1 MKTLGGDDKCHEIH
15 WKPTSRDFLPQD
27 CISLRNAIWYGGGE
41 FYHQKWP
48 LMNVSI
54 PLQPYLPNDLM
65 YKMKNNKPPGNVFGN
80 VVERFWFNSK
90 GVGIVVESSVPL
102 FVSFNASNSNLLCF
116 TTNTDHPRYPT
127 GGNHLLKYTICKK
140 KNVKE
145 TYEMMQMKH
154 FESPKDKPSLDLIQ
168 YPVLSSIPRFQSNM
182 TQGVLLKFVKKFKD
196 DMGKALSIKKLF
208 FEFDGKFS
216 SEFGNFDIDSDLFPN
231 AHQVCST
238 MREYGYQVL
247 MSMTPLISKDSNH
260 FDTKS
265 EFLVQNKNSEQLALV
280 KWHYGMA
287 GVVDVTN
294 PEASKWFHSKLSTMM
309 KEYGIDGLKLYA
321 CESNY
326 LPPNHLSHELLAN
339 PGAYIT
345 HLLSLIGNLHQE
357 KQLLQTTCA
366 YKSQKH
372 SMYVQLGRKESKWEA
387 DNGLQSVIP
396 AVLTLGILGYPFV
409 IPDVV
414 GGSGVV
420 SNTSSPPSR
429 ELYIRWLQMATF
441 MPVLKFSFVPW
452 DYDAKVV
459 NIAMSLLKRRQEI
472 KKLLINAAKEAET
485 NGKLQF
491 VNRFI
496 LLNLVM
502 KMTDK
507 CKSQMKSLAWL
518 TAY

>member
-1 MKTLGGDDKCHEIH
+1 
-15 WKPTSRDFLPQD
+15 
-27 CISLRNAIWYGGGE
+27 
-41 FYHQKWP
+41 
-48 LMNVSI
+48 MNVSI

-196 DMGKALSIKKLF
+196 DIGKALSIKKLF

-231 AHQVCST
+231 AH
-238 MREYGYQVL
+238 
-247 MSMTPLISKDSNH
+247 
-260 FDTKS
+260 
-265 EFLVQNKNSEQLALV
+265 
-280 KWHYGMA
+280 
-287 GVVDVTN
+287 
-294 PEASKWFHSKLSTMM
+294 
-309 KEYGIDGLKLYA
+309 
-321 CESNY
+321 
-326 LPPNHLSHELLAN
+326 
-339 PGAYIT
+339 
-345 HLLSLIGNLHQE
+345 
-357 KQLLQTTCA
+357 
-366 YKSQKH
+366 
-372 SMYVQLGRKESKWEA
+372 QLGRKESKWEA

-485 NGKLQF
+485 NGSPVIRPLWWIDPIDSIALVIDTEF
-491 VNRFI
+491 MVGND
-496 LLNLVM
+496 LLVAPVVFPGVTKIDIYLPKGQWKDDLKGMVLEG
-502 KMTDK
+502 KR
-507 CKSQMKSLAWL
+507 WL
-518 TAY
+518 RDYEVTLEQIPTFSKHRVLE